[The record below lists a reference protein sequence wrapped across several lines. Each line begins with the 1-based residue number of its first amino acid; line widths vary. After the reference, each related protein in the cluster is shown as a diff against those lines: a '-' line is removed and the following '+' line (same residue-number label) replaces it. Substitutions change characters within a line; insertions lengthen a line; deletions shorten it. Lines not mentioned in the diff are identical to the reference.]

1 MKVIKNMKNFLT
13 KEIIL
18 YIIVGVVTTLVNIG
32 LYSTLL
38 FFNVEY
44 KLANIISVVI
54 SIIVAYILNKIFVFK
69 TKSNNI
75 SELFKEIYRFM
86 YARGVTL
93 LLDYFGLII
102 MVEVFNFNNLLSKIG
117 LTFIV
122 IVLNY
127 ILGKKLVFKKT
138 KNKEVNNNDT

>member
-1 MKVIKNMKNFLT
+1 MKVIINMKKFLT

-75 SELFKEIYRFM
+75 NELFKEIYRFI
-86 YARGVTL
+86 YARGLTL

-102 MVEVFNFNNLLSKIG
+102 MVEVFNFNNLFSKIA

-127 ILGKKLVFKKT
+127 ILGKKLVFKT